1 MSYVEALLV
10 AEARKQGRGVRSALV
25 RHRGLTRRPLGLL
38 FWQLGAEPFT
48 AAAVAWGFGP
58 KDCQVV
64 VPGEPRDREL
74 AFRELTKVA
83 HAFNA
88 WFEGPR
94 DEAPQIVLANRG
106 NLTLMGRL
114 GRRLA
119 FLPTD
124 GDDPADPELV
134 RFGRHLL
141 FLAKRARFPG
151 QQLVI
156 VLTELMSSHWITELS
171 KLEAQNLPALE
182 AAIAPPK
189 GKTGHAA
196 AFDVENDPERIEVGP
211 LPGAKDDTKVG
222 ALLTVFNQQRSASGE
237 RSTDEAVVG
246 PLRRP
251 IEQHYR
257 RLVARG
263 WPLLWRCLERERGFA
278 EARSVPVRWEKD
290 IEALDRHI
298 EWIQK
303 TGGRVRTRQTSAQAA
318 YTLHGYEDAQKQLE
332 AAEALDDR
340 LRMLPYLESNQ
351 ALGGRV
357 VAVDLEHREQ
367 GTRNRVK
374 RQRVTIETEDRCT
387 IVVGKELYWTETP
400 NAAPYEIESV
410 EPIARGSR
418 VVLKHT
424 TGRAPKYPEDGVDV
438 IFSIHHGPEGFMLM
452 LPRAVPWTHTPHEDA
467 EDESLEEPTEVWE

>member
-10 AEARKQGRGVRSALV
+10 AEARQQGRGVRSALV
-25 RHRGLTRRPLGLL
+25 RHRGLARRPLGLL

-64 VPGEPRDREL
+64 APGEPRDREL

-134 RFGRHLL
+134 RFGRHIL
-141 FLAKRARFPG
+141 FLAKHARFPG

-171 KLEAQNLPALE
+171 ALEAQNLPALE

-211 LPGAKDDTKVG
+211 LPGAKDDTRVG
-222 ALLTVFNQQRSASGE
+222 ALLTVFNQKRGASGV
-237 RSTDEAVVG
+237 RSTEEAVVR

-257 RLVARG
+257 GLVNRG
-263 WPLLWRCLERERGFA
+263 WPLLWRCLERERGFV
-278 EARSVPVRWEKD
+278 EARSVPVRWAKD
-290 IEALDRHI
+290 IAALDRHI

-318 YTLHGYEDAQKQLE
+318 YTLHGYEEAQQQLE

-340 LRMLPYLESNQ
+340 LRMLPYLVSNQ
-351 ALGGRV
+351 AVGGKV
-357 VAVDLEHREQ
+357 IELDLEHKEQ
-367 GTRNRVK
+367 GPVK
-374 RQRVTIETEDRCT
+374 RVSRPRVTIETEDRCT
-387 IVVGKELYWTETP
+387 IAVGKELYWTETP
-400 NAAPYEIESV
+400 NARAYVIESV
-410 EPIARGSR
+410 DDRRRGSR
-418 VVLKHT
+418 IVLKHT
-424 TGRAPKYPEDGVDV
+424 SGHAPEFPEDGAEV
-438 IFSIHHGPEGFMLM
+438 IFSVHHGPGGYMM
-452 LPRAVPWTHTPHEDA
+452 RLPQTVPWTHTPKVDVES
-467 EDESLEEPTEVWE
+467 ESLEESTEVWE